1 MKWRSTIPEIP
12 LRETRPCATRY
23 PKFGFSSATTP
34 TAREIWENQWELLII
49 VMIKGWLK
57 GNQRSLGKHSR
68 VATRRE
74 LQQSHCIREFWLG
87 RANTKFM
94 EITGGTPLNGKQG
107 AGSGIVAQAAQLTLV
122 ASNRQ
127 VLRSVK
133 ISSVATFGMRFDGTS
148 ATHHHFVT
156 LWLSVVARTSIVVH
170 CKVLGH
176 WPFSDAYYTTMAK

>member
-1 MKWRSTIPEIP
+1 MIYEVATYN
-12 LRETRPCATRY
+12 TRNSAAWDAPCATRY
-23 PKFGFSSATTP
+23 PKLGFSSATTP
-34 TAREIWENQWELLII
+34 TPREIWEIQWELLII

-68 VATRRE
+68 LGVATGRE
-74 LQQSHCIREFWLG
+74 LQQSHCIRELWHG

-156 LWLSVVARTSIVVH
+156 LWLIVVARTMVRN
-170 CKVLGH
+170 L
-176 WPFSDAYYTTMAK
+176 